1 MSAAPS
7 PPASSYA
14 SSPCTYSRALD
25 ADTDALL
32 ASTLRVLDQR
42 PPPTMHE
49 ILAAYTAKGDG
60 DRDMLFA
67 LLNAKT
73 AEDNRMAA
81 DRNLRRTLLELYR
94 AQPQSSSSAYSGQH
108 HMLPQYPLPSPPTSL
123 YQQSPTVHTQSP
135 APRRRASSTSS
146 RSSDE
151 NLASP
156 PLRKR
161 RRSRSP
167 HRADYVDYR
176 SRALYDRTVTSQR
189 DAAAPFPTSPYSSH
203 PSSHHSGGS
212 PRSREA
218 MTIGSLLST
227 RGAEYQEAERRAS
240 SPVSSH

>member
-1 MSAAPS
+1 MSSAPS
-7 PPASSYA
+7 PPASSY
-14 SSPCTYSRALD
+14 SNSPCSYSRALD
-25 ADTDALL
+25 TDTDALL

-42 PPPTMHE
+42 AAPTMHD

-94 AQPQSSSSAYSGQH
+94 TQPQTSSSAYAVQH
-108 HMLPQYPLPSPPTSL
+108 HVMPQYPLPSPPTSL

-135 APRRRASSTSS
+135 VSRRRASSISS

-151 NLASP
+151 HLSSP
-156 PLRKR
+156 HLRKR

-167 HRADYVDYR
+167 NRSDYGDYR
-176 SRALYDRTVTSQR
+176 SRAYYERAVPSQL
-189 DAAAPFPTSPYSSH
+189 DAPHYSTSPYSSQS
-203 PSSHHSGGS
+203 SSHHSGGS

-218 MTIGSLLST
+218 MTIGSLLSS
-227 RGAEYQEAERRAS
+227 RGAEYQEADRQAG
-240 SPVSSH
+240 SPLSSH

>member
-1 MSAAPS
+1 MSSAPS
-7 PPASSYA
+7 PPASSYP
-14 SSPCTYSRALD
+14 SSPCPYPRALD
-25 ADTDALL
+25 PDTDPLL
-32 ASTLRVLDQR
+32 ASSLRALDQR

-94 AQPQSSSSAYSGQH
+94 AQPQPSTSAYSGH
-108 HMLPQYPLPSPPTSL
+108 HHPMHQYPLPSPPTSL

-146 RSSDE
+146 RSSEE

-167 HRADYVDYR
+167 NRSDYGDYR
-176 SRALYDRTVTSQR
+176 SRAFYDRTAPSQH
-189 DAAAPFPTSPYSSH
+189 DAAAYSTSPYSSQA
-203 PSSHHSGGS
+203 SSHHSGGS

-240 SPVSSH
+240 SPAPSH